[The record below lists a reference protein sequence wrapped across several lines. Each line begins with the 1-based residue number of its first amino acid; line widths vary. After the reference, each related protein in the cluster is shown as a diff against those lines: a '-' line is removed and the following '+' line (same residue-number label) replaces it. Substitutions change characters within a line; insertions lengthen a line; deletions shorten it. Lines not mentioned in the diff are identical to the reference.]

1 MPNTDGPLTLYA
13 YARNVLVKYI
23 NSIEDVGDME
33 YRILEPVLKK
43 ITSPHQLKK
52 LEANSPQIAG
62 EDVELW
68 KKFIAR
74 DFGIDAVDKFSPKN
88 PKSWSKVYDKHQK
101 EATLAQ
107 ERAAEAL
114 KAQFSSLNSAKEGGR
129 TQVLD
134 PSRLPPVRRSKPWG
148 SSGGGGGSSG
158 GWGPANNWDAK
169 VGSKTK
175 NIIQKARREAK
186 EIARRNGTRV
196 PDKAKQPPAVVSA
209 LMRQKIKTVEEIRS
223 ERDKIAEESRR
234 GGRESGM
241 MPGKRKIEQ
250 RREEVE
256 QDDDEA
262 EEERRRKA
270 GERRTFVAAGPKV
283 KAAPEK
289 KAVDPFFRPKK
300 VNPLA
305 MPSRRR

>member
-1 MPNTDGPLTLYA
+1 M
-13 YARNVLVKYI
+13 
-23 NSIEDVGDME
+23 
-33 YRILEPVLKK
+33 
-43 ITSPHQLKK
+43 
-52 LEANSPQIAG
+52 
-62 EDVELW
+62 
-68 KKFIAR
+68 
-74 DFGIDAVDKFSPKN
+74 
-88 PKSWSKVYDKHQK
+88 
-101 EATLAQ
+101 EATRAQ

-134 PSRLPPVRRSKPWG
+134 ASRLPPVRRSKPWG
-148 SSGGGGGSSG
+148 SSGGGGSGG

-196 PDKAKQPPAVVSA
+196 PDKSSRSAAAVSA
-209 LMRQKIKTVEEIRS
+209 QMRQKIKTVEEIKA
-223 ERDKIAEESRR
+223 ERDKIAEQSRR

-250 RREEVE
+250 RREDVE
-256 QDDDEA
+256 ADDEEA
-262 EEERRRKA
+262 EEERRRKAEEFRKKA
-270 GERRTFVAAGPKV
+270 GERRTFVAAGPKA
-283 KAAPEK
+283 KIAPEK
-289 KAVDPFFRPKK
+289 KVADPFFRSKK

-305 MPSRRR
+305 MPSKKR